1 MLMPMI
7 KKGLWV
13 FICLAVIV
21 AIFKAMPSEG
31 DGLTTWLNGTSKNVE
46 RTIKEGTQKIDIK
59 KLPNPPKLIPATPAA
74 TPKNSNN

>member
-21 AIFKAMPSEG
+21 AIVKAMPS
-31 DGLTTWLNGTSKNVE
+31 DGNGITTWLNGTTKNVE
-46 RTIKEGTQKIDIK
+46 QTLKEETQKIDTK
-59 KLPNPPKLIPATPAA
+59 KLPKLPKIIPATPAA
-74 TPKNSNN
+74 TPKK